1 MRHAPSN
8 GGRGRLKGC
17 RHGRTPGAHFPL
29 PRGRFRAIPLAAYAR
44 TAWYPVRSR
53 PQLRFFSAEPET
65 ALRYLDLKKHATPV
79 LPAFPDRKPGD
90 REDLA
95 DQE

>member
-8 GGRGRLKGC
+8 GGRGGSKGAAMAAP
-17 RHGRTPGAHFPL
+17 RALIFLSKGPFP
-29 PRGRFRAIPLAAYAR
+29 PYPPAAYAR